1 MDKKVRTAGEVISRL
16 FESIE
21 QENFEQANQ
30 FIKSWKAVVGERI
43 ASHSKVIDVNK
54 GVLVVE
60 VDHPGWSQ
68 QLLLNKK
75 KILGEL
81 SGQFPELSIQ
91 TMSIR
96 ITSVCTSSYTRQEA
110 PVGSGI
116 PRISRDEPVPELDE
130 SLDDPLQNVLKKLRE
145 SMKKGK
151 PS

>member
-1 MDKKVRTAGEVISRL
+1 MDKKVRTAGEIISRL

-43 ASHSKVIDVNK
+43 AAHSKVIDINK
-54 GVLVVE
+54 GNLIVE

-75 KILGEL
+75 RILRGL
-81 SGQFPELSIQ
+81 SSKFPELSIKNL
-91 TMSIR
+91 SIR
-96 ITSVCTSSYTRQEA
+96 VATVCTSSYIRQEA
-110 PVGSGI
+110 PVGGGI
-116 PRISRDEPVPELDE
+116 PRAVPEEPVPEVDT
-130 SLDDPLQNVLKKLRE
+130 SLDDPLQEVLQKLRN

>member
-1 MDKKVRTAGEVISRL
+1 MDRKVRTAGEVISRL

-21 QENFEQANQ
+21 KENFEQANQ
-30 FIKSWKAVVGERI
+30 FLKSWKAVVGERI
-43 ASHSKVIDVNK
+43 AAHSKVIDINK
-54 GVLVVE
+54 GNLIVE

-75 KILGEL
+75 RILRDL
-81 SGQFPELSIQ
+81 SSKFPELAIKNL
-91 TMSIR
+91 SIR
-96 ITSVCTSSYTRQEA
+96 VASVCSSSYVRQET

-116 PRISRDEPVPELDE
+116 PRAVPEEPVPELDT
-130 SLDDPLQNVLKKLRE
+130 SLDDPLQDVLKKLRN

>member
-1 MDKKVRTAGEVISRL
+1 MDKKVRTAGEIISRL

-21 QENFEQANQ
+21 QENFEQSNQ

-68 QLLLNKK
+68 QLLLTKK
-75 KILGEL
+75 KILREL
-81 SGQFPELSIQ
+81 SGQFPELAIK

-96 ITSVCTSSYTRQEA
+96 VSSVCTGSYIRQEE

-116 PRISRDEPVPELDE
+116 PRKPQEEPVPELDI
-130 SLDDPLQNVLKKLRE
+130 SLDDPLQNVLKKLRD

>member
-1 MDKKVRTAGEVISRL
+1 MDKKIRTAGEVISSL

-43 ASHSKVIDVNK
+43 AAHSRVIDVNK
-54 GVLVVE
+54 GSLVVE

-68 QLLLNKK
+68 QLLFNKK
-75 KILGEL
+75 KILREL
-81 SGQFPELSIQ
+81 SGQFPELAIK
-91 TMSIR
+91 TVSIR
-96 ITSVCTSSYTRQEA
+96 VSSICTSSYTRQET

-116 PRISRDEPVPELDE
+116 PRASPEDPVPELDT
-130 SLDDPLQNVLKKLRE
+130 SLDDPLQDVLKKLRN

>member
-1 MDKKVRTAGEVISRL
+1 MDKKVRTAGEVLSRL

-43 ASHSKVIDVNK
+43 AAHSRVIDVNK

-68 QLLLNKK
+68 QLILCKK
-75 KILGEL
+75 RILREL
-81 SGQFPELSIQ
+81 SCQFPELAIK
-91 TMSIR
+91 TLSIR
-96 ITSVCTSSYTRQEA
+96 VATVCKSSYVRQDT

-116 PRISRDEPVPELDE
+116 SRATPEEPVPELDT
-130 SLDDPLQNVLKKLRE
+130 SLDDPLQDVLEKLRN
-145 SMKKGK
+145 SIKKGK